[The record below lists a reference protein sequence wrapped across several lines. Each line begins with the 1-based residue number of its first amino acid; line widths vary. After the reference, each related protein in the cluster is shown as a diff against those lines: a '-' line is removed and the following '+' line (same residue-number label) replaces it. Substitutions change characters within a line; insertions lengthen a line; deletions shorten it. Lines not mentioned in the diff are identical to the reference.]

1 MNGGR
6 KSGLTKVFHDKFHF
20 TSGVTLSPGRR
31 VESPKFFLQ
40 LPVVVDPIVQVAH
53 GSFLGFCIREVQ
65 HSEFGFAVA
74 SEFERLPVGQRL
86 GCHYIVNYFF

>member
-6 KSGLTKVFHDKFHF
+6 KSGLAKVFHDKLDF

-31 VESPKFFLQ
+31 VESPEFFLQ

-53 GSFLGFCIREVQ
+53 GSFLGFCIWEVQ
-65 HSEFGFAVA
+65 HSELGFAVA
-74 SEFERLPVGQRL
+74 SDFKGL
-86 GCHYIVNYFF
+86 

>member
-1 MNGGR
+1 MRGGQ
-6 KSGLTKVFHDKFHF
+6 KSGLAKVFYDKLDF
-20 TSGVTLSPGRR
+20 TSGVTLSPRRR

-40 LPVVVDPIVQVAH
+40 LPVIVDPIVQVAH

-74 SEFERLPVGQRL
+74 SDFKGL
-86 GCHYIVNYFF
+86 